1 MYSNFRFK
9 MMTKT
14 FVPGPKLNLDSN
26 RNYNSEDN
34 MPSEILK

>member
-1 MYSNFRFK
+1 
-9 MMTKT
+9 MMAKT

-34 MPSEILK
+34 MLSEIPK